1 MPSFACCT
9 LPAERCCALR
19 AQLYV
24 ARFACKTLNSAR
36 KAGQAKLDTPNAA
49 RKAQDAKLSTQKFS
63 TQSSARKA
71 RHPKLRTQSSARR
84 RQTSTRKTQHP
95 NFHKQHASVGEPNA
109 QAGELF
115 QAWSSKRID
124 LRPHH
129 GHTLAGGTFGRI
141 RFRYSNRIVRTPKA
155 EALLGN
161 YVQTGWSAG

>member
-1 MPSFACCT
+1 M
-9 LPAERCCALR
+9 
-19 AQLYV
+19 

-71 RHPKLRTQSSARR
+71 QHPKLRTQSSARR
-84 RQTSTRKTQHP
+84 RQSSTRKTQHP
-95 NFHKQHASVGEPNA
+95 KLHKQHASVGEPNA

-115 QAWSSKRID
+115 QACISKRID

-129 GHTLAGGTFGRI
+129 QGTFAGGTFGRLTN
-141 RFRYSNRIVRTPKA
+141 RYSNRIVRTPKA
-155 EALLGN
+155 EPCWGKKCFAC
-161 YVQTGWSAG
+161 